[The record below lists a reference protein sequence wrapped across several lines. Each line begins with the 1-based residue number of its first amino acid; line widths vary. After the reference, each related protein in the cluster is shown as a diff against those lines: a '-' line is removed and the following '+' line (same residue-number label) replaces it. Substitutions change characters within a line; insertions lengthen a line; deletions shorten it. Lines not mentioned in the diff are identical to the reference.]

1 MRIFNGHD
9 GDLHEAPH
17 GPWLVHVALPLFRT
31 PSCSFGIDNNRN
43 GTETQLRVST
53 IETESAI
60 PADVRRDRMLVVVRE
75 RDYVKVADLADQF
88 AISEVTVRSDLEA
101 LAARGDVRRIRGGA
115 IATNMPRRERPFE
128 ESESAFAAE
137 KIAIGRAAAG
147 LVRDGDTVILDVG
160 TTTAA
165 VARALAARADLRDVV
180 VFTNSL
186 TIAMQLEAVIPRF
199 SVVVTGGTLRPLQ
212 HSLVDPL
219 ADGVLDRIRADML
232 FIGCNGVDAAAG
244 VTNINLPEAEMKRR
258 MMASARRRIVVA
270 DGSKVGHVELARLC
284 AVTEIDLLMTGPS
297 ADAAALA
304 ALTER
309 GMRIEVV
316 DA

>member
-1 MRIFNGHD
+1 MN
-9 GDLHEAPH
+9 P
-17 GPWLVHVALPLFRT
+17 
-31 PSCSFGIDNNRN
+31 
-43 GTETQLRVST
+43 
-53 IETESAI
+53 IETETAI
-60 PADVRRDRMLVVVRE
+60 PAGIRRDRMLVVVRE

-115 IATNMPRRERPFE
+115 IATNLPRRERPFE
-128 ESESAFAAE
+128 ESESEFAAE

-165 VARALAARADLRDVV
+165 VARALAARTDLRDVV

-186 TIAMQLEAVIPRF
+186 TIAMQLEQVIPRF

-219 ADGVLDRIRADML
+219 AAGVLDRIRADMV
-232 FIGCNGVDAAAG
+232 FIGCNGVDAVAG
-244 VTNINLPEAEMKRR
+244 ITNINLPEAEMKRR
-258 MMASARRRIVVA
+258 MMSAANRRIVVA
-270 DGSKVGHVELARLC
+270 DGSKIGQVELARLC

-297 ADAAALA
+297 ADQAALA
-304 ALTER
+304 GLVER
-309 GMRIEVV
+309 GMRIEVI
-316 DA
+316 DG

>member
-1 MRIFNGHD
+1 
-9 GDLHEAPH
+9 
-17 GPWLVHVALPLFRT
+17 
-31 PSCSFGIDNNRN
+31 
-43 GTETQLRVST
+43 
-53 IETESAI
+53 
-60 PADVRRDRMLVVVRE
+60 MLGVVRE
-75 RDYVKVADLADQF
+75 RDYVKVADLAQQF

-115 IATNMPRRERPFE
+115 IATDGPRRERPFE
-128 ESESAFAAE
+128 ESEGEFAAE

-147 LVRDGDTVILDVG
+147 LVRDGDTLILDVG

-199 SVVVTGGTLRPLQ
+199 TVVVTGGTLRPLQ

-219 ADGVLDRIRADML
+219 GDGVLDRIRADMI
-232 FIGCNGVDAAAG
+232 FIGCSGVDALAG

-258 MMASARRRIVVA
+258 MMGAARRRIVVA
-270 DGSKVGHVELARLC
+270 DGSKVGRVELARLC
-284 AVTEIDLLMTGPS
+284 AVSDIDLLMTGPS

-304 ALTER
+304 ALVER
-309 GMRIEVV
+309 DMRVEVV
-316 DA
+316 DG

>member
-1 MRIFNGHD
+1 
-9 GDLHEAPH
+9 
-17 GPWLVHVALPLFRT
+17 
-31 PSCSFGIDNNRN
+31 
-43 GTETQLRVST
+43 
-53 IETESAI
+53 
-60 PADVRRDRMLVVVRE
+60 MLSVVRE
-75 RDYVKVADLADQF
+75 RDYVKVADLAQQF

-115 IATNMPRRERPFE
+115 IATDGPRRERPFE
-128 ESESAFAAE
+128 ESEGEFAAE

-199 SVVVTGGTLRPLQ
+199 TVVVTGGTLRPLQ

-219 ADGVLDRIRADML
+219 GDGVLDRIRADMI
-232 FIGCNGVDAAAG
+232 FIGCNGVDALAG

-258 MMASARRRIVVA
+258 MMGAARRRIVVA
-270 DGSKVGHVELARLC
+270 DGSKVGRVELARLC
-284 AVTEIDLLMTGPS
+284 AVSDIDLLMTGPS
-297 ADAAALA
+297 ADPAALA
-304 ALTER
+304 ALVER
-309 GMRIEVV
+309 DMRVEVV
-316 DA
+316 DG

>member
-1 MRIFNGHD
+1 MNTTAN
-9 GDLHEAPH
+9 E
-17 GPWLVHVALPLFRT
+17 
-31 PSCSFGIDNNRN
+31 
-43 GTETQLRVST
+43 ST
-53 IETESAI
+53 I
-60 PADVRRDRMLVVVRE
+60 PAGVRRDRMLVIVRE
-75 RDYVKVADLADQF
+75 RDYVKVADLADRF

-115 IATNMPRRERPFE
+115 IATTMPRRERPFE
-128 ESESAFAAE
+128 ESESEFAAE

-199 SVVVTGGTLRPLQ
+199 SIVVTGGTLRPLQ

-219 ADGVLDRIRADML
+219 GGGVLDRIHADMI

-258 MMASARRRIVVA
+258 MMGAASRRIVVA
-270 DGSKVGHVELARLC
+270 DGSKVGQVELARLC

-297 ADAAALA
+297 ADAPALA
-304 ALTER
+304 ALAER